1 MNSMRWSPAL
11 PPLAFPVRAWQLSE
25 HRPLYNCGRAGH
37 WPQASNVLL
46 NFRRV
51 LPMKFRVLIALC
63 LSTLT
68 ITPAALAAAPVPN
81 PPAVDTKGYVLM
93 DFATGQVLAGTNAEQ
108 RLEPASLTKLMTTY
122 VVFDA
127 LRSSRLKMDEQILIS
142 EHAWRAEGSRTF
154 VQVGTRVPVDTLIKG
169 MIVQSGN
176 DATIALAE
184 RVGGTEPAFVEMMN
198 VYAKRLGMNSSH
210 FEDSTG
216 LPSPQHYT
224 TPTDLATLSRAII
237 RDFPQYYGLYSL
249 KEFTYNNIR
258 QENRN
263 GLLERDPSV
272 DGMKTG
278 HTDAAGYC
286 LISSAKRQNMR
297 LVSVVMGSPSVKAR
311 EDASEA
317 LLNFGFTNFETVN
330 LKKAGET
337 VLKPRIYKGTA
348 DYVAVGP
355 MSDVLLTVPRGESG
369 MVVTQAT
376 VNRPLIAPVDT
387 RTAIGELQV
396 SVGDKVV
403 AKVPMY
409 PLATVGEGSL
419 WRRMVDTIS
428 LWL

>member
-1 MNSMRWSPAL
+1 MKL
-11 PPLAFPVRAWQLSE
+11 P
-25 HRPLYNCGRAGH
+25 
-37 WPQASNVLL
+37 
-46 NFRRV
+46 
-51 LPMKFRVLIALC
+51 VLIALC
-63 LSTLT
+63 LS
-68 ITPAALAAAPVPN
+68 ALAAAAPALAVAPVPN
-81 PPAVDTKGYVLM
+81 PPAVQAKGYVLM
-93 DFATGQVLAGTNAEQ
+93 DFATGQALAGSNADQ

-127 LRSSRLKMDEQILIS
+127 LRSGRLKMDEQILIS

-198 VYAKRLGMNSSH
+198 GYAKRLGMRSSH

-237 RDFPQYYGLYSL
+237 RDFPEYYGLYSL

-311 EDASEA
+311 EDASET
-317 LLNFGFTNFETVN
+317 LLNYGFTNFETVS

-337 VLKPRIYKGTA
+337 VLKPRIYKGSME
-348 DYVAVGP
+348 YVAVGP
-355 MSDVLLTVPRGESG
+355 NSEVQLTVPRGESG
-369 MVVTQAT
+369 MVVTQAS
-376 VNRPLIAPVDT
+376 VRRPLLAPLDT
-387 RTAIGELQV
+387 HTAIGELQV
-396 SVGDKVV
+396 SVGDKLVTKLPLF
-403 AKVPMY
+403 ALTPVPQ
-409 PLATVGEGSL
+409 GSL
-419 WRRMVDTIS
+419 WTRMVDTIS
-428 LWL
+428 LWF

>member
-1 MNSMRWSPAL
+1 
-11 PPLAFPVRAWQLSE
+11 
-25 HRPLYNCGRAGH
+25 
-37 WPQASNVLL
+37 
-46 NFRRV
+46 
-51 LPMKFRVLIALC
+51 MKFRVLIALC
-63 LSTLT
+63 LCTLT
-68 ITPAALAAAPVPN
+68 TTLTAMAAAPVPN

-93 DFATGQVLAGTNAEQ
+93 DFATGQVLAGSNAEQ

-127 LRSSRLKMDEQILIS
+127 LLSGRLKMDEQILIS

-184 RVGGTEPAFVEMMN
+184 RVGGTESAFVEIMN
-198 VYAKRLGMNSSH
+198 EYAKRLGMNSSH

-317 LLNFGFTNFETVN
+317 LLNFGFTNFETVS

-355 MSDVLLTVPRGESG
+355 TSDIQLTVPRGESG

-376 VNRPLIAPVDT
+376 VHRPLIAPVDT
-387 RTAIGELQV
+387 HTAIGELQV

-409 PLATVGEGSL
+409 ALATVGEGSL

>member
-1 MNSMRWSPAL
+1 
-11 PPLAFPVRAWQLSE
+11 
-25 HRPLYNCGRAGH
+25 
-37 WPQASNVLL
+37 
-46 NFRRV
+46 
-51 LPMKFRVLIALC
+51 MKFPLLTALC
-63 LSTLT
+63 LATFT
-68 ITPAALAAAPVPN
+68 AQAAAPLPN
-81 PPAVDTKGYVLM
+81 PPAVDAKGYVLM
-93 DFATGQVLAGTNAEQ
+93 DFATGQVLAGLNADQ

-122 VVFDA
+122 VIFDA
-127 LRSSRLKMDEQILIS
+127 LRSGRLKMDEQILIS

-198 VYAKRLGMNSSH
+198 EYAKRLGMNSSH

-216 LPSPQHYT
+216 LPSAQHYT

-237 RDFPQYYGLYSL
+237 RDFPQDYGLYSL

-297 LVSVVMGSPSVKAR
+297 LVSIVMGSPSVKAR

-317 LLNFGFTNFETVN
+317 LLNFGFTNFETVS

-337 VLKPRIYKGTA
+337 VLKPRIYKGTM
-348 DYVAVGP
+348 DFVAVGP
-355 MSDVLLTVPRGESG
+355 TSEVQLTVPRGESG

-376 VNRPLIAPVDT
+376 VQRPLIAPIDT
-387 RTAIGELQV
+387 HTAIGELQV
-396 SVGDKVV
+396 TVGDKIV
-403 AKVPMY
+403 AKVPLFALT
-409 PLATVGEGSL
+409 PVPQGSL

-428 LWL
+428 LWF

>member
-1 MNSMRWSPAL
+1 
-11 PPLAFPVRAWQLSE
+11 
-25 HRPLYNCGRAGH
+25 
-37 WPQASNVLL
+37 
-46 NFRRV
+46 
-51 LPMKFRVLIALC
+51 MKFRVLIALS
-63 LSTLT
+63 LSTLFAAL
-68 ITPAALAAAPVPN
+68 PALAAAPLPN
-81 PPAVDTKGYVLM
+81 APAVEAKGYVLM
-93 DFATGQVLAGTNAEQ
+93 DFTTGQVLAGSNADQ

-127 LRSSRLKMDEQILIS
+127 LRSGRLKMDEQILIS

-198 VYAKRLGMNSSH
+198 EYAKRLGMNSSH

-249 KEFTYNNIR
+249 KEFTYNNIK

-297 LVSVVMGSPSVKAR
+297 LVSIVMGSPSVKAR

-317 LLNFGFTNFETVN
+317 LLNYGFTNFETVS

-337 VLKPRIYKGTA
+337 ILKPRIYKGTVE
-348 DYVAVGP
+348 YVAVGP
-355 MSDVLLTVPRGESG
+355 SSEVQLTVPRGESG
-369 MVVTQAT
+369 MVVTQAS
-376 VNRPLIAPVDT
+376 VSRPLIAPIDT
-387 RTAIGELQV
+387 HTAIGELQV
-396 SVGDKVV
+396 SVGDKQV
-403 AKVPMY
+403 AKLPLYALTPVP
-409 PLATVGEGSL
+409 LGGL
-419 WRRMVDTIS
+419 WTRMVDTIS

>member
-1 MNSMRWSPAL
+1 
-11 PPLAFPVRAWQLSE
+11 
-25 HRPLYNCGRAGH
+25 
-37 WPQASNVLL
+37 
-46 NFRRV
+46 
-51 LPMKFRVLIALC
+51 MKFRLLTALC

-68 ITPAALAAAPVPN
+68 VSLPTLAAAPVPN

-93 DFATGQVLAGTNAEQ
+93 DFATGQVLAGVNAGQ

-127 LRSSRLKMDEQILIS
+127 LRSGRLKMDEQILIS

-198 VYAKRLGMNSSH
+198 EYAKRLGMNSSH

-216 LPSPQHYT
+216 LPSAQHYT

-317 LLNFGFTNFETVN
+317 LLNFGFTNFETVS

-337 VLKPRIYKGTA
+337 VLKPRVYKGTA

-355 MSDVLLTVPRGESG
+355 ASDVQLTVPRGESG
-369 MVVTQAT
+369 SVVTQAS
-376 VNRPLIAPVDT
+376 VHRPLIAPLDVH
-387 RTAIGELQV
+387 TAIGELQV
-396 SVGDKVV
+396 NIGDKVV
-403 AKVPMY
+403 AQVPMY
-409 PLATVGEGSL
+409 ALTPVGEGSL

>member
-1 MNSMRWSPAL
+1 MKL
-11 PPLAFPVRAWQLSE
+11 P
-25 HRPLYNCGRAGH
+25 
-37 WPQASNVLL
+37 
-46 NFRRV
+46 
-51 LPMKFRVLIALC
+51 VLIALC
-63 LSTLT
+63 LS
-68 ITPAALAAAPVPN
+68 ALAAAAPALAVAPVPN
-81 PPAVDTKGYVLM
+81 PPAVQAKGYVLM
-93 DFATGQVLAGTNAEQ
+93 DFATGQALAGSNADQ

-127 LRSSRLKMDEQILIS
+127 LRSGRLKMDEQILIS

-198 VYAKRLGMNSSH
+198 GYAKRLGMSSSH

-237 RDFPQYYGLYSL
+237 RDFPEYYGLYSL

-311 EDASEA
+311 EDASET
-317 LLNFGFTNFETVN
+317 LLNYGFTNFETVS

-337 VLKPRIYKGTA
+337 VLKPRIYKGSME
-348 DYVAVGP
+348 YVAVGP
-355 MSDVLLTVPRGESG
+355 NSEVQLTVPRGESG
-369 MVVTQAT
+369 MVVTQAS
-376 VNRPLIAPVDT
+376 VRRPLLAPLDT
-387 RTAIGELQV
+387 HTAIGELQV
-396 SVGDKVV
+396 SVGDKLVTKLPLF
-403 AKVPMY
+403 ALTPVPQ
-409 PLATVGEGSL
+409 GSL
-419 WRRMVDTIS
+419 WTRMVDTIS
-428 LWL
+428 LWF